1 MGRVEGSQKT
11 ASAGRGIGGFQPAA
25 TYHDKKLGVGKVV
38 LSRVTKGNV
47 STQQRAPLFKK

>member
-1 MGRVEGSQKT
+1 MGRVEGARRLLPRAAESGVSSQ
-11 ASAGRGIGGFQPAA
+11 QQL

-47 STQQRAPLFKK
+47 STQH